1 MLRVSYREVSGTT
14 SAMHMSDGIVDAP
27 TSVLFAVIAIAALGF
42 AARRARA
49 ELDERAAPMA
59 GLVAAFIFAVQMVNF
74 PILPGVSGH
83 LLGGALAAILVGP
96 YVGALCVAIVLIVQA
111 LLFADGGL
119 TALGTN
125 ITNMALIGV
134 AAGYLV
140 ARRSLPRAP
149 RRGGMGAVAF
159 VAALLGTISAA
170 MGFVVQYAIG
180 GAAGSSVGAVTWY
193 MLVTHTLIGIGEGIV
208 TAITVVAV
216 VNARPDLVYLLRA
229 TDRRATPRAA
239 LSANGFLFGF
249 AAVAVLVAGLLSYVA
264 SSRPDGLDA
273 TTQRGCTVVEVDGTE
288 ELHGECIAQNAESHA
303 LADSPLADYTI
314 GGDDRLTGIAGVLGV
329 AAAFAALFAVVRLVR
344 AGRSERQRAER
355 VSETGSASPEPEST

>member
-1 MLRVSYREVSGTT
+1 
-14 SAMHMSDGIVDAP
+14 MHMSDGIVDAP
-27 TSVLFAVIAIAALGF
+27 TSVIFAVIAVAGLGF
-42 AARRARA
+42 AAWRARA

-96 YVGALCVAIVLIVQA
+96 YVGALCVAIVLVVQA

-134 AAGYLV
+134 AAGYTV
-140 ARRSLPRAP
+140 ARVLLPVLAKRSDAMI
-149 RRGGMGAVAF
+149 GVVAF
-159 VAALLGTISAA
+159 VAALLGTITASL
-170 MGFVVQYAIG
+170 GFVAEYAIG
-180 GAAGSSVGAVTWY
+180 GAAGSTVGAVAGY
-193 MLVTHTLIGIGEGIV
+193 MLVTHALIGVGEGII

-229 TDRRATPRAA
+229 TRQPRSAESSPRSK
-239 LSANGFLFGF
+239 LSMTGFLLAF

-264 SSRPDGLDA
+264 SSQPDGLDA
-273 TTQRGCTVVEVDGTE
+273 TTQRGCTVVEVNGAE
-288 ELHGECIAQNAESHA
+288 ELQGECIAQSAEDHRFSN
-303 LADSPLADYTI
+303 SPLADYSI
-314 GGDDRLTGIAGVLGV
+314 DGNDKLTGLAGILGV
-329 AAAFAALFAVVRLVR
+329 AAAFALLFALLRIIRTGRPKRQEVHTGQT
-344 AGRSERQRAER
+344 AGEPATSESRP
-355 VSETGSASPEPEST
+355 T